1 MKSIIPF
8 YRPYKFDKYFEDVI
22 LQKTKRILRK
32 RNYTAGYYV
41 EQFEDLLKDYFQ
53 VDHAILCNS
62 GSTALLLILK
72 SLCPHTA
79 VWNVGYPV
87 YTWKSVPTMIEWC
100 GYSPIPLDIDRQT
113 WNLLIGVAPPRFQV
127 IIPTHIYGN
136 VTHLYQVHPEIN
148 VIYDASHAWGITLP
162 DIGTATFLSMHGA
175 KMITSAG
182 EGGVILTNDEF
193 LVEGIKEIQT
203 YFGNITEIQAMI
215 GLHYLFCLP
224 DIYKEKKEIWE
235 YYAEKC
241 AEIGGVTQ
249 KIPIDHAYGYFGC
262 LFSPKNLEWIKI
274 YARRKKVEI
283 RQYYHP
289 ISERFPNAKYIAER
303 SVCLP
308 CYPGVPKEEVIKRLF
323 EGIR

>member
-1 MKSIIPF
+1 
-8 YRPYKFDKYFEDVI
+8 
-22 LQKTKRILRK
+22 
-32 RNYTAGYYV
+32 
-41 EQFEDLLKDYFQ
+41 
-53 VDHAILCNS
+53 
-62 GSTALLLILK
+62 
-72 SLCPHTA
+72 
-79 VWNVGYPV
+79 
-87 YTWKSVPTMIEWC
+87 MIEWC
-100 GYSPIPLDIDRQT
+100 GCSPVPLDIFTETSCLEIDVIPYD
-113 WNLLIGVAPPRFQV
+113 LQV
-127 IIPTHIYGN
+127 IIPTHVYGN
-136 VTHLYQVHPEIN
+136 LTHIYNRSKRCGNI
-148 VIYDASHAWGITLP
+148 IYDASHAWGIRLP

-241 AEIGGVTQ
+241 AEIGGITQ
-249 KIPIDHAYGYFGC
+249 KIPIDHAYAYFGC

-289 ISERFPNAKYIAER
+289 ISERFPNAKYVAER